1 MNRFDALR
9 KLNPL
14 LVVLSLVQA
23 VTGGIFLLDPTDF
36 IKPDSGWLSYVHRF
50 NGLLLVTLI
59 LVHVALNWGWIKA
72 NIFKR

>member
-1 MNRFDALR
+1 MNRFSVLR

-23 VTGGIFLLDPTDF
+23 STGGIFLLAPMDF
-36 IKPDSGWLSYVHRF
+36 VRPDSGWLYYVHRF
-50 NGLLLVTLI
+50 NGLLLVAMI